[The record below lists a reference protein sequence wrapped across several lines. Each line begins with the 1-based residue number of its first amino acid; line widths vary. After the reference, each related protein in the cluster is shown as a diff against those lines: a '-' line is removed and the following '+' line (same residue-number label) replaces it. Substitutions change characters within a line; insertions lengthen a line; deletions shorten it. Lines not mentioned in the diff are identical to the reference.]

1 MHQSGHEHKN
11 EWTNKHAIQQL
22 KEQAREQAHELASDQ
37 TVERTDGHIPSIRW
51 MHTHLDLLDQRLLP
65 GEIRYLPL
73 TTPEQVW
80 DAIRQLAVRG
90 APAIGIVAAY
100 GIYLG
105 IREATGST
113 GELVQRV
120 KQIGACMATSRPTA
134 VNLFWAIER
143 MERLADSLA
152 ANGVSPDELREAM
165 LQEAIHIHR
174 EDEETNRKIGEY
186 ALTLLKNDM
195 GILTHCNAG
204 GLATAK
210 YGTALAP
217 FYLARERGWHLK
229 VYADET
235 RPVLQGA
242 RLTAFELMQ
251 AGIDVTLITD
261 NMAGYVMS
269 KGLVQAVIVG
279 TDRIAANGDVAN
291 KIGTY
296 SLAVLA
302 KAHNIPFYVACPLST
317 IDLDTPDGSRIP
329 IEERPESEVTEGFGK
344 RTAPQGVKVLNPA
357 FDVTPNEY
365 VTAIITEKGIVTAP
379 FDINLR
385 KLFE

>member
-1 MHQSGHEHKN
+1 MNIAANQSVGEGL
-11 EWTNKHAIQQL
+11 T
-22 KEQAREQAHELASDQ
+22 
-37 TVERTDGHIPSIRW
+37 SIRW
-51 MHTHLDLLDQRLLP
+51 ANTHLELLDQRLLP
-65 GEIRYLPL
+65 DEIRYMKL
-73 TTPEQVW
+73 TSAEQVW
-80 DAIRQLAVRG
+80 QAIRDLAVRG
-90 APAIGIVAAY
+90 APAIGIAAAY

-105 IREATGST
+105 IRDAKGDAHEVAQ
-113 GELVQRV
+113 EV
-120 KQIGACMATSRPTA
+120 KRIGAYMATSRPTA

-143 MERLADSLA
+143 MERLAGSLA
-152 ANGVSPDELREAM
+152 ESGATADELRGAM
-165 LQEAIHIHR
+165 LQEAMNIHQ
-174 EDEETNRKIGEY
+174 EDERTNRLIGEH
-186 ALTLLKNDM
+186 ALTLFKDNM

-217 FYLARERGWHLK
+217 MYLARERGWNLR

-269 KGLVQAVIVG
+269 KGWVQAVIVG
-279 TDRIAANGDVAN
+279 ADRVAANGDVAN

-296 SLAVLA
+296 SVAVLA
-302 KAHNIPFYVACPLST
+302 RAHNIPFYVACPLST
-317 IDLDTPDGSRIP
+317 IDLTTPDGAHIP
-329 IEERPESEVTEGFGK
+329 IEERPEREITEGFGK
-344 RTAPQGVKVLNPA
+344 RTAPQGVKVFNPA
-357 FDVTPNEY
+357 FDVTPHEY
-365 VTAIITEKGIVTAP
+365 VTAIITEKGIVRAP
-379 FDINLR
+379 YEENLR